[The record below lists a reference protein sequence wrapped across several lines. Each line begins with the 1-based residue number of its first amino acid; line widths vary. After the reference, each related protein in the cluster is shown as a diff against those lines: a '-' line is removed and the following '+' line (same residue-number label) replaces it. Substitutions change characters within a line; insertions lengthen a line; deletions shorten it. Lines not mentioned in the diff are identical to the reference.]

1 MNITLYALKNGATC
15 HIATFSQKTG
25 NDANRRPRKRVTE
38 LKIIAEAEFAG
49 VGACPFTPAAD
60 DSGVAADD
68 SGVAD
73 CGESAAT
80 VKQKI
85 LY

>member
-1 MNITLYALKNGATC
+1 MLSKMAL
-15 HIATFSQKTG
+15 HATFAQKKG

-38 LKIIAEAEFAG
+38 LKIIAEAELAG
-49 VGACPFTPAAD
+49 VGACPFAPAGD

-73 CGESAAT
+73 CGERAAT

>member
-1 MNITLYALKNGATC
+1 MLSKMAL
-15 HIATFSQKTG
+15 HATFAQKKG

-49 VGACPFTPAAD
+49 VGACPFAPAAD
-60 DSGVAADD
+60 DSGAADVV
-68 SGVAD
+68 GAD
-73 CGESAAT
+73 CGERAAT

>member
-1 MNITLYALKNGATC
+1 MLSKMAL
-15 HIATFSQKTG
+15 HATFAQKKG

-49 VGACPFTPAAD
+49 VGACPFAPAAD
-60 DSGVAADD
+60 DSGAAAADVV
-68 SGVAD
+68 GAD
-73 CGESAAT
+73 CGERAAT